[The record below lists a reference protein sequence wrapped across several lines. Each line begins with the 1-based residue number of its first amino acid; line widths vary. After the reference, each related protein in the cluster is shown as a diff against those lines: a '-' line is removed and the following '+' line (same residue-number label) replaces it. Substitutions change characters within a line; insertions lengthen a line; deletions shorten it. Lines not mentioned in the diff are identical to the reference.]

1 MVPEP
6 LHPALV
12 HFPIVL
18 ALLAPLL
25 AGGFFLAIQSKR
37 LPARAWL
44 AVVGLQLAI
53 VATGWMTAETG
64 EEEEERVE
72 RVVAEDPIEEHE
84 EAAETFLWL
93 AGITLPIAAA
103 GLMPGGLGGAARGLA
118 LVASLAAAVAVARV
132 GHTGGLLVYEHGA
145 ALAYLDGESG
155 MKALGRSAL
164 DSILSGGRRDR
175 ERDANATDAAGTG
188 SSPDGASDGSSRQRR
203 RGGED

>member
-1 MVPEP
+1 MFPDP

-25 AGGFFLAIQSKR
+25 AGGFFFAIQTRR

-53 VATGWMTAETG
+53 VATGWFTAEAG

-72 RVVAEDPIEEHE
+72 RIVAEDPIEEHE
-84 EAAETFLWL
+84 EAAETFLWI
-93 AGITLPIAAA
+93 AGIAVPIGAA
-103 GLMPGGLGGAARGLA
+103 GLLSGGVGSAARGLA
-118 LVASLAAAVAVARV
+118 LIASLAAAVAVARV

-145 ALAYLDGESG
+145 ALAYLDGNAGIE
-155 MKALGRSAL
+155 AIGRSVL
-164 DSILSGGRRDR
+164 GSILEGGRKEAAEDR
-175 ERDANATDAAGTG
+175 GDSATADDSGK
-188 SSPDGASDGSSRQRR
+188 RR
-203 RGGED
+203 RGRGD